1 MHGDRIVIKLYC
13 RKKFYIIVSNM
24 NDLFTPTPVELIAE
38 LNEIW
43 PEGNMEYRHFT
54 IEIDH
59 DRWSDKWVATH
70 ENYDGPESDYPVITG
85 KDQDEVIEEI
95 DEWLA
100 ACPHNDTDTALCNRC
115 AGSGE
120 GMSDGTICGQCNG
133 SGEWGEF
140 CNDCDENLGD

>member
-1 MHGDRIVIKLYC
+1 
-13 RKKFYIIVSNM
+13 
-24 NDLFTPTPVELIAE
+24 
-38 LNEIW
+38 
-43 PEGNMEYRHFT
+43 MEYRHFT

-59 DRWSDKWVATH
+59 DRWHDKWVATH
-70 ENYDGPESDYPVITG
+70 ENYDGPESYYPVITG

-100 ACPHNDTDTALCNRC
+100 ACPHNDTGTALCNRC

-133 SGEWGEF
+133 SGEWGEY
-140 CNDCDENLGD
+140 CNDCDENTGD